1 MAGGALGGSILIW
14 NLLPRALLRQHGIDA
29 RFEAMHSFA
38 RKQFRM
44 PGSSPLL
51 GSLALLLLRR

>member
-1 MAGGALGGSILIW
+1 MY
-14 NLLPRALLRQHGIDA
+14 
-29 RFEAMHSFA
+29 SFA

-51 GSLALLLLRR
+51 GSLALLLLLRR